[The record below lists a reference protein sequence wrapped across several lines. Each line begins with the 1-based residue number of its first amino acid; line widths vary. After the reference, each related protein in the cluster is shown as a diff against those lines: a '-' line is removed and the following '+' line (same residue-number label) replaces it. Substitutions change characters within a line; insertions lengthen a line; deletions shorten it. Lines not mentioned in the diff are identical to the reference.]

1 MRCWIFYSEL
11 PKDKN
16 TQSPLDCNSTC
27 TGKNQETH
35 ILLLQSTYNMK
46 ALRRGTRLPSPSHSL
61 VFNTFA
67 FCEQFTAQRRRS
79 ASLQLTTSTLPLC
92 PMHCCRHPTSL
103 AFKAHQLHSAQGHVV
118 AQRTERAAPCLYVR
132 TSNTAVPAVPNLSRA
147 VPAIHTRLRAA
158 RPQAACVDH
167 AVDALCQKCCL
178 SKNCP
183 P

>member
-1 MRCWIFYSEL
+1 MSSKSNALFQSLNLSAVFLIRCWIFYSEL

-103 AFKAHQLHSAQGHVV
+103 AFKAHQLHSAQGRVV
-118 AQRTERAAPCLYVR
+118 AQRTEKGGGCYAIVYQRIARLEILTAALCLYVR
-132 TSNTAVPAVPNLSRA
+132 T
-147 VPAIHTRLRAA
+147 
-158 RPQAACVDH
+158 
-167 AVDALCQKCCL
+167 
-178 SKNCP
+178 
-183 P
+183 